1 MFQYHFMTWP
11 DYGVPGDPG
20 SVLDFLNI
28 VNAKQESIQGA
39 GPIVVHC
46 RYVVP
51 LCYYR
56 IYHECE
62 GRIEKSVQ
70 RIAVW
75 HHKACRVMTTVIRRD
90 GFFYPTLT
98 LIMDPFS
105 CSPLFL
111 LLLFFYLF
119 ILK

>member
-51 LCYYR
+51 LCNK
-56 IYHECE
+56 E
-62 GRIEKSVQ
+62 S
-70 RIAVW
+70 
-75 HHKACRVMTTVIRRD
+75 
-90 GFFYPTLT
+90 
-98 LIMDPFS
+98 FS
-105 CSPLFL
+105 LSLYL
-111 LLLFFYLF
+111 LVATFVSC
-119 ILK
+119 